1 MKKFIYGIDCSKIK
15 DEAIIEKIGLFL
27 SGIKEKHPKDLETII
42 EKVKHIKPVTKK
54 ERKKGWMGSWES
66 AKETVCISNE
76 LKDSEFTIGILA
88 HELGHVCTTENDKK
102 RRKCPDAEWESEA
115 VADWYA
121 CKWGCRK
128 IIRKLQKTSYKFT
141 HHGCP
146 LGKQVE
152 SIMGDFKYT
161 FTISKNFVYKR
172 ISVETLGK
180 TKEAKA
186 DIAKAKELEK

>member
-15 DEAIIEKIGLFL
+15 DKAIIKKIELFL
-27 SGIKEKHPKDLETII
+27 AGIEEKYPKDLATIMQ
-42 EKVKHIKPVTKK
+42 KVKHIKPVPTTQRI
-54 ERKKGWMGSWES
+54 EGWMGWWEE

-102 RRKCPDAEWESEA
+102 RRKCPDAEWEKEA

-121 CKWGCRK
+121 CKWGYRK
-128 IIRKLQKTSYKFT
+128 IISKLQNTSYKFT

-146 LGKQVE
+146 SGKQVE
-152 SIMGDFKYT
+152 QIFGDFKYT
-161 FTISKNFVYKR
+161 FTVSRNFVYKR

-180 TKEAKA
+180 TKEAKEA
-186 DIAKAKELEK
+186 FAKAKELEK